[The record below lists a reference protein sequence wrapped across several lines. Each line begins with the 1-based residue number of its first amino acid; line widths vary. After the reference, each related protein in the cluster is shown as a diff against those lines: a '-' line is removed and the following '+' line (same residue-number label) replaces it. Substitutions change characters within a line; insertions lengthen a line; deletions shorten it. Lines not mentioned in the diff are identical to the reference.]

1 LIHVDLHSD
10 YLSPRCNIDQS
21 ASPESIHKLIQN
33 KSIAY
38 DEFIKPAIQ
47 FGIVKTVAF
56 CCNPK
61 QRNVYGNFNNY
72 GSPIKIVE
80 MLLDHNNHQALHKA
94 EHNICNKIRGRNLIL
109 DIDLDFFLDFIHDE
123 SDESVPCLLK
133 PKDEHTII
141 QEIRAINT
149 LFDFASITTIAT
161 SPAPDFSWDD
171 RTRREVENIF
181 SNNFKVPIDFTYEP
195 EDITVG

>member
-1 LIHVDLHSD
+1 MTLYLHGVIKEDHINKVYATRSHQYALYYWSRAFYEKIIKPNALLIHVDLHSD

-94 EHNICNKIRGRNLIL
+94 EHNICNN
-109 DIDLDFFLDFIHDE
+109 
-123 SDESVPCLLK
+123 
-133 PKDEHTII
+133 
-141 QEIRAINT
+141 
-149 LFDFASITTIAT
+149 
-161 SPAPDFSWDD
+161 
-171 RTRREVENIF
+171 
-181 SNNFKVPIDFTYEP
+181 
-195 EDITVG
+195 